1 MTQLTPIFMCYI
13 LFLMKVN
20 VLKYGVAK
28 KFKRCKTKD
37 NKDTFIT
44 FEESHFTFQFFES
57 KKDN

>member
-1 MTQLTPIFMCYI
+1 
-13 LFLMKVN
+13 MKVN

-28 KFKRCKTKD
+28 KFKRRKIKD

-44 FEESHFTFQFFES
+44 FEESHFTFQVFEP